1 MRKLWIYTYTW
12 IKKTQEDR
20 QILDSYYQKY
30 YLDSFTKKN
39 FKIKEV
45 IEFILLDRRKIFE
58 HGR

>member
-39 FKIKEV
+39 FKIKKV